1 MQAYLARSVCAMDM
15 VDSALKTLDLTL
27 LKYDKSFGT
36 LAQGKCFRTGFD
48 GVLRAI
54 FVVRFE
60 NEITVSYE
68 DFENFTTNGCRK

>member
-36 LAQGKCFRTGFD
+36 LAQRRCLRTGFD
-48 GVLRAI
+48 GVLRG
-54 FVVRFE
+54 FFLVR
-60 NEITVSYE
+60 
-68 DFENFTTNGCRK
+68 